1 MSKIT
6 LTVQDALAKKKI
18 IETRISDLNIGR
30 LAYVS
35 VATELQDNIGGLKRS
50 DYESKLQSNFDMVDS
65 LISNLRAIKSA
76 INASNAVTKITIA
89 GKEYTCAD
97 AIARLRSLDTEK
109 GFYVAIKNQIDKCQK
124 EIETRNSRVLDPDNV
139 SEYIGRILG
148 SETKKT
154 DSLYGEILERYKKD
168 NLLYLVDPKHL
179 SEKIESRITEVAEFE
194 AQVHNA
200 LVASNITTTI
210 EVELED

>member
-1 MSKIT
+1 MSKVT

-18 IETRISDLNIGR
+18 IETRIRDLNIGR

-35 VATELQDNIGGLKRS
+35 VATELQDNIEGLKRS
-50 DYESKLQSNFDMVDS
+50 NFESKLQSNFDMVNS

-76 INASNAVTKITIA
+76 INASNAATKIIVA

-97 AIARLRSLDTEK
+97 AIARLRALDTEK
-109 GFYVAIKNQIDKCQK
+109 GFYTAIKKQINKCQN
-124 EIETRNSRVLDPDNV
+124 EIEERNARVLDPDNV

-179 SEKIESRITEVAEFE
+179 SDKIEGLITEIAEFE

-200 LVASNITTTI
+200 LVASNITTVI
-210 EVELED
+210 EVELDD